1 MLALATFALDMI
13 SFFTVYGLLVSFS
26 NEELDDKKSDADKL
40 TQEAA
45 TSFAE
50 ETGEVVEDVGSLDS
64 HISNLEEL
72 HLTQASAHLGRILVI
87 MVYTICDIVFILW
100 ILHFRSRMGG
110 PEREYLLKALLGFG
124 DGMRVAFGAAPKGD
138 MGKALGSSG
147 KNQAIQK
154 NRGGKPQRRE

>member
-1 MLALATFALDMI
+1 MI

-26 NEELDDKKSDADKL
+26 NEELDDNKSDADL
-40 TQEAA
+40 LIQEATA
-45 TSFAE
+45 TLE
-50 ETGEVVEDVGSLDS
+50 EKTGEVVEDIGSLDS
-64 HISNLEEL
+64 LISDWEEK

-138 MGKALGSSG
+138 MGKAPGSSG